1 MATSQQTFELP
12 TLTSDTKLKPF
23 QLRSDKQPDWCPGCG
38 DFGIVNAIQQAV
50 SGLGLQPWKV
60 HFFSG
65 VGCSGKSSQYLQAY
79 GVHTLHGRVLPYALG
94 SKIVNP
100 DNVVIAAGGDG
111 DGYGIGGGHF
121 LHAGRRNVDI
131 TYIVFNNEVY
141 GLTKGQASPTLE
153 VEMQPKSLPLPHISQ
168 SINPIAMAI
177 ASGYTFVARS
187 YSFDAKH
194 LKDTITAAI
203 QHRGVSLVDVFQP
216 CPTYN
221 DLHPKEYYSEKV
233 LENGTEM
240 PRVYYL
246 DETGYNGVV
255 SDPTNA
261 QLVNDTKVA
270 AISRAYDLED
280 RIPLGVYWQIDL
292 PTYEDRLKK
301 NIPTLRE
308 NAPIN
313 IPYYDAQGI
322 ATTDLS
328 SAMEEFVV

>member
-1 MATSQQTFELP
+1 MATKQQQLP
-12 TLTSDTKLKPF
+12 TLATKVKPF
-23 QLRSDKQPDWCPGCG
+23 QLKSEKPIDWCPGCG

-50 SGLGLQPWKV
+50 SELGLVPWKV
-60 HFFSG
+60 NFFTG
-65 VGCSGKSSQYLQAY
+65 IGCSGKSSQYLQAY

-100 DNVVIAAGGDG
+100 DNVVLAAGGDG

-153 VEMQPKSLPLPHISQ
+153 VGMQPKSLALPHISQ
-168 SINPIAMAI
+168 SINPLALAI
-177 ASGYTFVARS
+177 AAGYTFVARS

-194 LKDTITAAI
+194 LKQTIMAAI
-203 QHRGVSLVDVFQP
+203 EHRGISLVDVHQP

-233 LENGTEM
+233 MENGTEM

-246 DETGYNGVV
+246 DDTDYNGVV
-255 SDPTNA
+255 ADSTDAEAVNA
-261 QLVNDTKVA
+261 KKIE
-270 AISRAYDLED
+270 AIERAYKREE
-280 RIPLGVYWQIDL
+280 RIALGVYWKIDM
-292 PTYEDRLKK
+292 PTYEDRLQSV
-301 NIPTLRE
+301 IPALQGTS
-308 NAPIN
+308 PIT
-313 IPYYDAQGI
+313 IPFHDEDMI
-322 ATTDLS
+322 PTTDLS
-328 SAMEEFVV
+328 YAYSEFEV

>member
-1 MATSQQTFELP
+1 VATKQQELP
-12 TLTSDTKLKPF
+12 TLSSKVKPF
-23 QLRSDKQPDWCPGCG
+23 QLKSDKPIDWCPGCG

-50 SGLGLQPWKV
+50 SELGLIPWKV
-60 HFFSG
+60 NFFTG
-65 VGCSGKSSQYLQAY
+65 IGCSGKSSQYLQAY

-153 VEMQPKSLPLPHISQ
+153 VGMQPKSLALPHISQ
-168 SINPIAMAI
+168 SINPLALAI
-177 ASGYTFVARS
+177 AAGYTFVARS

-194 LKDTITAAI
+194 LKQTIMAAI
-203 QHRGVSLVDVFQP
+203 EHRGISLVDVHQP

-221 DLHPKEYYSEKV
+221 DLHPKEYYTEKV
-233 LENGTEM
+233 IENGTEM

-246 DETGYNGVV
+246 DDTDYNGVV
-255 SDPTNA
+255 TDPTDVEAVNA
-261 QLVNDTKVA
+261 KKIE
-270 AISRAYDLED
+270 AIQRAYQREE
-280 RIPLGVYWQIDL
+280 RIPLGVYWKIDL
-292 PTYEDRLKK
+292 PTYEDRLKSV
-301 NIPTLRE
+301 IPALQGTS
-308 NAPIN
+308 PIT
-313 IPYYDAQGI
+313 IPFHDDDMRP
-322 ATTDLS
+322 TTDLS
-328 SAMEEFVV
+328 QAYEEFEV